1 MERRQTLGLL
11 LVLFGLGWLFLAV
24 TGYPFE
30 WRRFWPVILI
40 ILGILVVWEEG
51 WTGLRG
57 GGGFLIL
64 VGAFLLVFTAD
75 LVPWS
80 WRTVWPAGLILLGL
94 FALFGEAPNPSLAVV
109 LMGGGAFLLAL
120 TTAAIQ
126 GGWGTFWPVILIL
139 VGLAA
144 LVEDMRFRVRRPS
157 PTPSPSV
164 REDPDRTERL
174 AILARVRNGEISV
187 EEGAAL
193 LEDLKHRRD
202 DSEEEEG

>member
-11 LVLFGLGWLFLAV
+11 LVLLGLGWLFLVV

-30 WRRFWPVILI
+30 WRRFWPAILI
-40 ILGILVVWEEG
+40 ILGLLALWEEG
-51 WTGLRG
+51 WAGLRG

-64 VGAFLLVFTAD
+64 LGAFLLVFTAD
-75 LVPWS
+75 LLPWS
-80 WRTVWPAGLILLGL
+80 WSTVWPAGLILLGL
-94 FALFGEAPNPSLAVV
+94 FALFGEVSNPSLAVV

-120 TTAAIQ
+120 TTGAIQ

-144 LVEDMRFRVRRPS
+144 LVEDMRLRPRKPS
-157 PTPSPSV
+157 PNPSSSV
-164 REDPDRTERL
+164 REDPGRIERL
-174 AILARVRNGEISV
+174 AILERVRRGEISV

-193 LEDLKHRRD
+193 LEGLK
-202 DSEEEEG
+202 SQKQAKEEG